1 MRIGVNALYL
11 IPGGVGGTEI
21 FLRNLLDA
29 LSRIDRVN
37 QYVIYTN
44 SGTGKELVPNA
55 PNFRQSRQRV
65 NATLRPARIL
75 WEQTVLPFSV
85 AADKLDVLLNG
96 GFTAPVLAAC
106 PQVTFIHDMQYKRHP
121 EYFRRVDLLFWNLL
135 VGAAIRRSS
144 RLVTISESARAD
156 IREFFQ
162 LDAAVAPL
170 GVEQRFFDIA
180 SDRKTQNPEPLIL
193 CVSTLHPHKN
203 IELLLRAYAKF
214 RNKYPDIKLVLAGM
228 RGFHARPVE
237 LLIEALSLSDH
248 VTITGWIPRE
258 DIYKLYT
265 HASAFVFP
273 SLFEGFGIP
282 LVEAMAA
289 GIPSI
294 CANLEP
300 MKSNAGGAA
309 LTFEPASVDEL
320 ANCLLR
326 VTSDAQLRAHLCS
339 AGQAQAQQFR
349 WERTAAVTLHEV
361 TEAMRLARLY

>member
-1 MRIGVNALYL
+1 MIPLRIGVNALYL

-21 FLRNLLDA
+21 FLRNLLDSLA
-29 LSRIDRVN
+29 CIDSVN

-44 SGTGKELVPNA
+44 AGTGNDLVPNA
-55 PNFRQSRQRV
+55 ANFRQSKQQV
-65 NATLRPARIL
+65 NAKVRPARIL
-75 WEQTVLPFSV
+75 WEQAVLPFSV
-85 AADKLDVLLNG
+85 RSDGLNVLLNG
-96 GFTAPVLAAC
+96 GFTAPLLAQC
-106 PQVTFIHDMQYKRHP
+106 PQVTFIHDMQYRRHP
-121 EYFRRVDLLFWNLL
+121 EYFRSIDLLFWNLL
-135 VGAAIRRSS
+135 VGAAIRRST

-170 GVEQRFFDIA
+170 GVERRFFDIA
-180 SDRKTQNPEPLIL
+180 IERKTHRQEPFIL

-203 IELLLRAYAKF
+203 IELLLRAYANF

-228 RGFHARPVE
+228 RGFQARPVE
-237 LLIEALSLSDH
+237 LLIESLSLNEH
-248 VTITGWIPRE
+248 VKITGWIPRDE
-258 DIYKLYT
+258 IYQLYT
-265 HASAFVFP
+265 RASAFVFP

-309 LTFEPASVDEL
+309 LTFEPENVDEL
-320 ANCLLR
+320 TNALLR
-326 VTSDAQLRAHLCS
+326 ITSDAQLRTELCA
-339 AGQAQAQQFR
+339 AGPAQAQQFR
-349 WERTAAVTLHEV
+349 WERTASVTLHEL
-361 TEAMRLARLY
+361 TEAARLA

>member
-121 EYFRRVDLLFWNLL
+121 EYFRRIDLLFWNLL
-135 VGAAIRRSS
+135 VGAAIRRSK

-156 IREFFQ
+156 IREYFQ

-170 GVEQRFFDIA
+170 GVEQRFFDLA
-180 SDRKTQNPEPLIL
+180 TERKNQEPEPLIL

-203 IELLLRAYAKF
+203 IELLLRAYSAF
-214 RNKYPDIKLVLAGM
+214 RNKYPSMKLVLAGM
-228 RGFHARPVE
+228 RGFHAKPVE
-237 LLIEALSLSDH
+237 RLIESLTLSDH

-258 DIYKLYT
+258 EIYELYSR
-265 HASAFVFP
+265 ASTLVFP

-300 MKSNAGGAA
+300 MKSNAAGAA
-309 LTFEPASVDEL
+309 LTFEPTNVDDL
-320 ANCLLR
+320 TNALLR
-326 VTSDAQLRAHLCS
+326 ITSDAELRKELCA
-339 AGQAQAQQFR
+339 AGQAQAQHFR
-349 WERTAAVTLHEV
+349 WERTAAITLHEL
-361 TEAMRLARLY
+361 TEAARLA

>member
-21 FLRNLLDA
+21 FLRNLLAA
-29 LSRIDRVN
+29 LSRIDSVN
-37 QYVIYTN
+37 QYVVYTN
-44 SGTGKELVPNA
+44 SGTGNDLIPNA
-55 PNFRQSRQRV
+55 PNFRQSNQRV
-65 NATLRPARIL
+65 NASIRPARIL
-75 WEQTVLPFSV
+75 WEQAVLPFSV
-85 AADKLDVLLNG
+85 RADGLEVLLNC
-96 GFTAPVLAAC
+96 GFTAPIFAAC

-121 EYFRRVDLLFWNLL
+121 EYFRRIDLLFWNLL

-144 RLVTISESARAD
+144 RLVTISQSARAD

-180 SDRKTQNPEPLIL
+180 AERKTHHPEPFIL

-203 IELLLRAYAKF
+203 IELLLRAYAAF
-214 RNKYPDIKLVLAGM
+214 RQKYPDIKLVLAGM
-228 RGFHARPVE
+228 RGFQARPVE
-237 LLIEALSLSDH
+237 QLIATLSLSDH

-265 HASAFVFP
+265 RASTFVFP

-300 MKSNAGGAA
+300 MKSNAGAAA
-309 LTFEPASVDEL
+309 LTFEAASVDEL

-326 VTSDAQLRAHLCS
+326 VTSDEELRAHLSS

-349 WERTAAVTLHEV
+349 WERTAAITLHEL
-361 TEAMRLARLY
+361 TEAARVA